1 MGRPGWAGGSLPQP
15 SPRPPPHP
23 QASGKKIKVEL
34 TGRRAGDTVAV
45 WAATGTAERELG
57 WTAKLDID
65 RMCVDQWR
73 WASMNPK
80 GYEE

>member
-1 MGRPGWAGGSLPQP
+1 M
-15 SPRPPPHP
+15 
-23 QASGKKIKVEL
+23 EL